1 MRTVSEHQGR
11 PRVPETQGTIIGTID
26 ISLGGDG
33 LLVDGSI
40 KTMADLK
47 GKVFAAEPNTP
58 ARLLAQIELKKA
70 GLTFDDLMLKDIA
83 SADAIGVFADES
95 VAGVAVYEP
104 TLSQA
109 LKAANKEGA
118 SIIVRSEERRVG
130 KECVSKGRYR
140 G

>member
-1 MRTVSEHQGR
+1 MTRRPPRSTRTATLFPHTTLCRS
-11 PRVPETQGTIIGTID
+11 
-26 ISLGGDG
+26 
-33 LLVDGSI
+33 
-40 KTMADLK
+40 
-47 GKVFAAEPNTP
+47 TP

-109 LKAANKEGA
+109 LKAANTEGA
-118 SIIVRSEERRVG
+118 RIIVRSDEHTSELQSLMRTSYAVFCLKKKNNRR
-130 KECVSKGRYR
+130 RQTDQ
-140 G
+140 